1 MPSLLQVKYAY
12 VTQRGFYPD
21 AMDKANQDAFI
32 VKKDVAGDPDT
43 MFFGVFD
50 GHGTAGT
57 ECAKFA
63 RDKVRRALP
72 APHFCRSADDA
83 ACTGWGRAYRAHAE
97 TGSGS
102 KFPV

>member
-1 MPSLLQVKYAY
+1 M
-12 VTQRGFYPD
+12 TQRGYYPD
-21 AMDKANQDAFI
+21 AIDKANQDALA

-63 RDKVRRALP
+63 RDKVSSASVYARA
-72 APHFCRSADDA
+72 R
-83 ACTGWGRAYRAHAE
+83 ACMVCMQREQEGCSGRKGFR
-97 TGSGS
+97 
-102 KFPV
+102 V